1 MRAPNTPVTSW
12 KDKRVWVIGASSG
25 IGAAV
30 AQRLLQEGARVVLSA
45 RRHDQL
51 LVVAADHPQAA
62 VIDFDV
68 TDAAAWSPAMS
79 RAIQFFGGG
88 IDLVVM
94 GAARYDPSH
103 SWELELGQVE
113 KSFDLNV
120 VSVYRGLSVLV
131 PELVQAGAGGIALI
145 GSVSAYTGL
154 PRALIYGATKAALNN
169 LAQTLYF
176 ELAPKGLSVYLINPG
191 FVQTPMTAVNDF
203 KMPGLMT
210 PEAAAS
216 AIIQGIEKGKFE
228 INFPRGFATTLRVLS
243 WMPDRIRFALLHKIT
258 GM

>member
-1 MRAPNTPVTSW
+1 MMRAPNQPITSW
-12 KDKRVWVIGASSG
+12 AHQRVWVIGASSG
-25 IGAAV
+25 IGAAL
-30 AQRLLQEGARVVLSA
+30 AQQLLQAGAAVVVSA
-45 RRHDQL
+45 RRREQL
-51 LVVAADHPQAA
+51 LDVVRGQPRAAVVA
-62 VIDFDV
+62 FDV
-68 TDAAAWSPAMS
+68 TDAQAWHQAM
-79 RAIQFFGGG
+79 AETIDHLGG

-94 GAARYDPSH
+94 GAARYDPTH
-103 SWELELGQVE
+103 SWELDLSQVE

-120 VSVYRGLSVLV
+120 VSVYRGLAVIV
-131 PELVQAGAGGIALI
+131 PELLARGAGGIALI
-145 GSVSAYTGL
+145 GSISAYTGL

-210 PEAAAS
+210 PLQAAQ
-216 AIIQGIEKGKFE
+216 AITQGFEKGMFE
-228 INFPRGFATTLRVLS
+228 IRFPRGFASVLRWISRL
-243 WMPDRIRFALLHKIT
+243 PDRIRFVLLHTLT